1 MAKLKTLLI
10 FIEHV
15 EIRSPPSS
23 WEMLA
28 QRAGSS
34 STLQTAQGSTV
45 SSSER
50 VEWEDEERP
59 LVLLS

>member
-28 QRAGSS
+28 ETGSS

-45 SSSER
+45 SSSE
-50 VEWEDEERP
+50 EG
-59 LVLLS
+59 SGMGG